1 MNEECGIIGYFSNVP
16 SNTILDNAVR
26 SLHKLQHRGRE
37 GSGVSF
43 LNFTTKK
50 TKLFKHEGLVKDV
63 FADFD
68 TNKVCNTVIGHNRY
82 STSGKNNYMNASIT
96 NTNYLQP
103 FHSSKYNF
111 SLVHNGNIHNINYS
125 MNDTEY
131 LVNYI
136 ENGREN
142 KKEFS
147 DILIELLNEIKGI
160 YCLIIQTQNE
170 MYLVRDRFGVRPF
183 YYGEM
188 INNIYVC
195 GSETVA
201 FIDKTSDIN
210 QVNPG
215 EIIMLNSDGFTS
227 LYTLENTNPAF
238 CLFEYLYFMDYNSQ
252 IKGEPIYN
260 VRFKLGVKLSEIEV
274 TTFDTTNTLVIG
286 SPNSGI
292 PAGQGY
298 AFHSKLEYKQYI
310 QKIPDLGRTF
320 ILPDNTQR
328 IEKCKKG
335 FVMKEEINGKDII
348 IVDDSVVRGNT
359 ITQLVKQ
366 LRNKGAKSVHVR
378 IAAPPIK
385 NPCNSGIDLPTH
397 EELIAYQCNDEDVCR
412 NINADSIKFLD
423 LSVIKEVTGDK
434 LCTKFCPCFKNPD
447 PMLEW

>member
-1 MNEECGIIGYFSNVP
+1 MNEECGIVGYYSYVHSNK
-16 SNTILDNAVR
+16 ILDSAIR

-43 LNFTTKK
+43 LNFTTKEF
-50 TKLFKHEGLVKDV
+50 KLYKSEGLVKEV

-68 TNKVCNTVIGHNRY
+68 TNKICNTVIGHNRY
-82 STSGKNNYMNASIT
+82 STSGKSTTVASPS
-96 NTNYLQP
+96 NSSHLQP

-111 SLVHNGNIHNINYS
+111 SLVHNGNIHNIDYS
-125 MNDTEY
+125 LNDTEF
-131 LVNYI
+131 LVNFI
-136 ENGREN
+136 ENEREN
-142 KKEFS
+142 KIEYK
-147 DILIELLNEIKGI
+147 DILIKLLNSIKGI
-160 YCLIIQTQNE
+160 YCLIIQTEHE
-170 MYLVRDRFGVRPF
+170 MYLVRDRYGVRPF
-183 YYGEM
+183 YYGKLLGDV
-188 INNIYVC
+188 YVC

-201 FIDKTSDIN
+201 FIDKTVDIN

-215 EIIMLNSDGFTS
+215 EIVKLDNNGFTS
-227 LYTLENTNPAF
+227 LYTLQATNPAF

-260 VRFKLGVKLSEIEV
+260 VRFKLGVKLAETEQFEFNKDS
-274 TTFDTTNTLVIG
+274 TYVIG

-298 AFHSKLEYKQYI
+298 AFHSKIEYKQYI
-310 QKIPDLGRTF
+310 QKKANLGRTF

-335 FVMKEEINGKDII
+335 FEINEDIRDKDII
-348 IVDDSVVRGNT
+348 IIDDTIVRGNT
-359 ITQLVKQ
+359 ITQLIEQV
-366 LRNKGAKSVHVR
+366 RNKGAKSVHVR

-397 EELIAYQCNDEDVCR
+397 EELVAYQREEEDIR
-412 NINADSIKFLD
+412 KKINADSIKFLD
-423 LSVIKEVTGDK
+423 LSIIKEVTGDK